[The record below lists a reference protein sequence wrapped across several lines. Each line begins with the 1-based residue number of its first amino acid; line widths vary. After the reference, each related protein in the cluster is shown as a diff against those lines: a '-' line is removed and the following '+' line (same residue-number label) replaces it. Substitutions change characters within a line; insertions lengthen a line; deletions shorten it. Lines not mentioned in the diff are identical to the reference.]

1 MDYKLTTIFSKRT
14 VLSQTQRLRYTIN
27 NNVSNKLFVKRD
39 DLIHAEISGNKWR
52 KLKWN
57 VIRAIENNCNCINTY
72 GGAYSNHLLA
82 TASLGNELNLSTRAF
97 VRGDELNYQSNH
109 ILNRCYDLN
118 MELIFLSRSEYKNV
132 KCSNGIDPSNK
143 FIWNVPEGGANREGV
158 QGCMEIMDET
168 ENNYDYVVI
177 AQGTTTT
184 SLGVLNSLNPN
195 TKLIVVP
202 VLKGFDSIG
211 EMKRL
216 ASKCELPFDVS
227 RIVILDQYHFGGYA
241 KTNMHLNQF
250 VSDFNNSNTFNIEH
264 TYTGK
269 ALFAL
274 NDFIKSKKIE
284 GKSILFIHTG
294 GLANKLA

>member
-1 MDYKLTTIFSKRT
+1 MEYKLTTIFDKRT
-14 VLSQTQRLRYTIN
+14 VLSKTERFHSIPN

-57 VIRAIENNCNCINTY
+57 IIRAIENNCNCINTY

-97 VRGDELNYQSNH
+97 VRGDELNHNSNH
-109 ILNRCYDLN
+109 ILKRCYDLN
-118 MELIFLSRSEYKNV
+118 MKLMFLSRNEYKNV
-132 KCSNGIDPSNK
+132 KYSNGIDPLNNST
-143 FIWNVPEGGANREGV
+143 WNIPEGGANSEGV
-158 QGCMEIMDET
+158 IGCMEIMDET

-184 SLGVLNSLNPN
+184 SLGVLNSLNPK

-211 EMKRL
+211 EMKKL
-216 ASKCELPFDVS
+216 ASRCGLPLDID
-227 RIVILDQYHFGGYA
+227 RILILDQYHFGGYA
-241 KTNMHLNQF
+241 KTNIHLNQF
-250 VSDFNNSNTFNIEH
+250 VSDFNNSNPFNIEH

-269 ALFAL
+269 SLFAM
-274 NDFIKSKKIE
+274 NEFIKSKKLM
-284 GKSILFIHTG
+284 GKRMLFIHTG